1 MGYIRRPSYY
11 KDFRCIASDCT
22 ENCCIGWEIDVDE
35 DTLAY
40 YKSIGSDFSRRLCAA
55 IAPADEQAGENAH
68 FILDERERCPFL
80 NDKNLCEVYLNLG
93 EEHMAQICT
102 DHPRYYEWF
111 AGGREDGVGLCCE
124 AAAELILRRRD
135 RPEWDVTGEAD
146 EEPDE
151 FEQALFAMRDRLF
164 AIIKPETPVSFD
176 EKLDRLHLACCE
188 MQNEYDDLLFPVEGD
203 AEYADEEDE
212 PFRWSAMFWSEACLK
227 ALTERLMSLEIN
239 KDDWRGL
246 LADVHARIP
255 ELLARRADFLAAYA
269 DQLYEYD
276 ELLEYFVY
284 RHFMKALGDDVLIE
298 KVQFALICT
307 CFIQLLG
314 IYRWLTDGRLTH
326 WEQICLCKACSRE
339 IEYNEDNV
347 EAVSRFLTMIKQ
359 MKSPASK
366 RCERRC
372 RGFLSHGSASSTA
385 SVR

>member
-176 EKLDRLHLACCE
+176 EKLDRLHLACCK

-239 KDDWRGL
+239 KDDWRTL
-246 LADVHARIP
+246 LTGAKARLP
-255 ELLARRADFLAAYA
+255 EIIARRNDFLQAY
-269 DQLYEYD
+269 QGKRHEYD
-276 ELLEYFVY
+276 NLLTYFLY
-284 RHFMKALGDDVLIE
+284 RHFMKALGDDAVQD
-298 KVQFALICT
+298 KVQLALVST
-307 CFIQLLG
+307 AVIQLLDV
-314 IYRWLTDGRLTH
+314 YEWLAKGEVTH
-326 WEQICLCKACSRE
+326 WAQICICKAYSRE
-339 IEYNEDNV
+339 IEYNEDNT
-347 EAVSRFLTMIKQ
+347 EQLAAF
-359 MKSPASK
+359 
-366 RCERRC
+366 
-372 RGFLSHGSASSTA
+372 
-385 SVR
+385 SVLDEME

>member
-11 KDFRCIASDCT
+11 KDFHCIASDCT

-80 NDKNLCEVYLNLG
+80 NERNLCEVYLNLG

-124 AAAELILRRRD
+124 AAAELILQKRGY
-135 RPEWDVTGEAD
+135 PQWDVTGEAD

-188 MQNEYDDLLFPVEGD
+188 MQNEYDDLLFPVEGV
-203 AEYADEEDE
+203 
-212 PFRWSAMFWSEACLK
+212 
-227 ALTERLMSLEIN
+227 
-239 KDDWRGL
+239 L
-246 LADVHARIP
+246 L
-255 ELLARRADFLAAYA
+255 L
-269 DQLYEYD
+269 
-276 ELLEYFVY
+276 
-284 RHFMKALGDDVLIE
+284 
-298 KVQFALICT
+298 
-307 CFIQLLG
+307 
-314 IYRWLTDGRLTH
+314 
-326 WEQICLCKACSRE
+326 
-339 IEYNEDNV
+339 
-347 EAVSRFLTMIKQ
+347 
-359 MKSPASK
+359 
-366 RCERRC
+366 
-372 RGFLSHGSASSTA
+372 
-385 SVR
+385 

>member
-11 KDFRCIASDCT
+11 KDFHCIASDCT

-55 IAPADEQAGENAH
+55 ITPADEQAGENAH

-80 NDKNLCEVYLNLG
+80 NERNLCEVYLNLG

-124 AAAELILRRRD
+124 AAAELILQKRGY
-135 RPEWDVTGEAD
+135 PQWDVTGEAD

-164 AIIKPETPVSFD
+164 AIIKPETPASFD
-176 EKLDRLHLACCE
+176 EKLDRLHLACCD

-255 ELLARRADFLAAYA
+255 ELLAHRADFLAAYA
-269 DQLYEYD
+269 DRLYEYD

-347 EAVSRFLTMIKQ
+347 EAVSRFLTMD
-359 MKSPASK
+359 
-366 RCERRC
+366 
-372 RGFLSHGSASSTA
+372 
-385 SVR
+385 

>member
-1 MGYIRRPSYY
+1 
-11 KDFRCIASDCT
+11 
-22 ENCCIGWEIDVDE
+22 
-35 DTLAY
+35 
-40 YKSIGSDFSRRLCAA
+40 
-55 IAPADEQAGENAH
+55 
-68 FILDERERCPFL
+68 
-80 NDKNLCEVYLNLG
+80 
-93 EEHMAQICT
+93 
-102 DHPRYYEWF
+102 
-111 AGGREDGVGLCCE
+111 
-124 AAAELILRRRD
+124 
-135 RPEWDVTGEAD
+135 
-146 EEPDE
+146 
-151 FEQALFAMRDRLF
+151 
-164 AIIKPETPVSFD
+164 
-176 EKLDRLHLACCE
+176 

-255 ELLARRADFLAAYA
+255 ELLARRADFLAAYV
-269 DQLYEYD
+269 DRLYEYD

-347 EAVSRFLTMIKQ
+347 EAVSRFLTMD
-359 MKSPASK
+359 
-366 RCERRC
+366 
-372 RGFLSHGSASSTA
+372 
-385 SVR
+385 